1 MGDPTEEPTEEP
13 TTQPSA
19 EPTTTTSV
27 EDTDSPTTMTTS
39 TTPAPTMHSA
49 KKWAMIHPG
58 YDGGDGELL
67 WHIYYGDYSDDAR
80 FDAFRESHLWDAD
93 VVRPFLVRDLK
104 YGRMDERELAILHMS
119 KLSEKVASAPKSE
132 GSSWW
137 TVVIFLV
144 MVALAGGLWI
154 KYSETK
160 VLGGFEGEISR
171 WRDVLGS
178 NLAFA
183 TAKLLSPVEA
193 KSLLNRGRNP
203 ANPEDYIDLQ

>member
-1 MGDPTEEPTEEP
+1 
-13 TTQPSA
+13 
-19 EPTTTTSV
+19 
-27 EDTDSPTTMTTS
+27 
-39 TTPAPTMHSA
+39 
-49 KKWAMIHPG
+49 MIHPG

-119 KLSEKVASAPKSE
+119 KLSEHEKVQPKSE

-137 TVVIFLV
+137 TLVIFLV
-144 MVALAGGLWI
+144 MVSAGGIWY
-154 KYSETK
+154 KYSDTMSKTK
-160 VLGGFEGEISR
+160 VLEGFEGEISR
-171 WRDVLGS
+171 WREVLGS

-183 TAKLLSPVEA
+183 KAKLL
-193 KSLLNRGRNP
+193 
-203 ANPEDYIDLQ
+203 